1 MNNSIFYKYFA
12 LLICMIF
19 FTSGCSQDTSEIE
32 PEEDS
37 EEIHS
42 LEVMSYNI
50 RGDKA
55 RDGENQ
61 WKYRKDRVVEL
72 IQKYNPALLGLQEAK
87 PFQLAYLVGELS
99 DYKKLGGGSIAGEYT
114 VLLYNTKMVKYVEG
128 SLRSIWLSE
137 TPETQS
143 VGWDAAHVRI
153 LIYATFK
160 DLETDDEIMLFNT
173 HLDHIGSKA
182 REESAKLIISTI
194 KEIAQDKP
202 VILMG
207 DFNHTEDAVPY
218 YILTSPDSGL
228 KNAFY
233 ESEKPHQ
240 GPLTRSSG
248 FSVANHSNLK
258 PIDFI
263 FIKDKVKVLEHAF
276 LRDSHN
282 GYYPSDHLPVLAKI
296 HIK

>member
-1 MNNSIFYKYFA
+1 MTNSILYKYFA
-12 LLICMIF
+12 VLICMIF

-55 RDGENQ
+55 SDGENQ

-72 IQKYNPALLGLQEAK
+72 IKKYNPALLGLQEAR
-87 PFQLAYLVGELS
+87 PTQLEYLEGKLNN
-99 DYKKLGGGSIAGEYT
+99 YKRLGGGSRAGEYT
-114 VLLYNTKMVKYVEG
+114 VILYNKNMVEYVQG
-128 SLRSIWLSE
+128 SVKSLWLSE

-143 VGWDAAHVRI
+143 IGWDAKHVRI

-160 DLETDDEIMLFNT
+160 DLETGDEIMLFNT
-173 HLDHIGSKA
+173 HFDHIGAKA
-182 REESAKLIISTI
+182 REESAKLIVSTI
-194 KEIAQDKP
+194 NKIAQDKP

-228 KNAFY
+228 KNSFY
-233 ESEKPHQ
+233 ESETPHK

-263 FIKDKVKVLEHAF
+263 FINDKVKVLEHAF

-296 HIK
+296 QIK